1 MTNQLAV
8 KLRQIDT
15 TKSFDPRNIS
25 RLSDSYKKFLASVAD
40 CLKPAVLT
48 DEELETFA
56 AVLVTQ
62 YQKQIN
68 ALKADVNKIAA

>member
-1 MTNQLAV
+1 
-8 KLRQIDT
+8 
-15 TKSFDPRNIS
+15 
-25 RLSDSYKKFLASVAD
+25 LASVAD